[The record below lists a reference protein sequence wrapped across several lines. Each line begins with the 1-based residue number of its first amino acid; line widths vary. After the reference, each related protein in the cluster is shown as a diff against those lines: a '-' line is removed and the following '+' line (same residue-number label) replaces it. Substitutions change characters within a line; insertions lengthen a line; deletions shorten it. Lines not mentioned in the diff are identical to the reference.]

1 MFIQTTSI
9 IITSTA
15 MAILPCQ
22 EKVFYL
28 DGDYNDVAYDQS
40 QKNSTN
46 NFDYQEIIYDTMIK
60 ELLEKKRNSR
70 Q

>member
-15 MAILPCQ
+15 MAILSCQ
-22 EKVFYL
+22 EKVFDL

>member
-1 MFIQTTSI
+1 
-9 IITSTA
+9 
-15 MAILPCQ
+15 MAILSCQ

-46 NFDYQEIIYDTMIK
+46 NFDYQEIPHGANVSYTLFKNIK
-60 ELLEKKRNSR
+60 I
-70 Q
+70 

>member
-1 MFIQTTSI
+1 
-9 IITSTA
+9 

>member
-28 DGDYNDVAYDQS
+28 DGDYNDVAYDQI